1 MSKIR
6 NIHLKK
12 LLKELE
18 YVELE
23 LEYRTELVQ
32 EVDLNFTKQISDFLE
47 ENPTIKEVYEQKN
60 NLRLQNA
67 IDSKIDESSTS
78 ESLFSED
85 EEYTDLLPVSTKVKK
100 LYREIVK
107 VTHPDL
113 INKKNLNEIY
123 ISATKYYNLN
133 DKIGIYKICSEL
145 NIDYDIDDEDEV
157 EISIKINELKNK
169 ISFLESTWAW
179 KWFNTENEKEKN
191 QIMIDFIKMR
201 IVS

>member
-1 MSKIR
+1 MSKLR

-23 LEYRTELVQ
+23 LEYRAELVQ

-85 EEYTDLLPVSTKVKK
+85 EESTDLLPVSTKVKK